1 MYILSDDKD
10 GEEIH
15 RKDLT
20 VDVIEPESD
29 PFELVGSV
37 LKDLQEETR
46 KQIIDWATKLI
57 ISETSE
63 LLQAQRKLPKYQ
75 SIKPKDD
82 QFLDYDLDGTINTL
96 MENPTEKYE
105 ALRVFTRARSGH
117 SVLLIIDS
125 SFSMS
130 KRKIVM
136 AAAAAATISHLIN
149 PADIGIVH
157 FGSKG
162 RILKRFEDEISPENL
177 VEQIFSIVPQGLTN
191 IYSGLLVGIEEL
203 GERKQQKHTIIL
215 LSDCDLNYGKMPSLI
230 TWRLQGL
237 QIITFPPAN
246 NFIANSIAKDTQGK
260 VYKAD
265 KIREIPLILKE
276 ILK

>member
-1 MYILSDDKD
+1 MYILSDDED
-10 GEEIH
+10 GVE
-15 RKDLT
+15 KKKKNLS
-20 VDVIEPESD
+20 VDIIESESD

-63 LLQAQRKLPKYQ
+63 LLQAQRKLPKYK

-82 QFLDYDLDGTINTL
+82 HYLDYDLDGTINVL
-96 MENPTEKYE
+96 IENPTHKSE

-136 AAAAAATISHLIN
+136 AAAAAATISHLVN

-162 RILKRFEDEISPENL
+162 RILKRFNDELSPENL
-177 VEQIFSIVPQGLTN
+177 VEQIFAIVPQGLTN

-246 NFIANSIAKDTQGK
+246 EFIANSIAKDTRGK
-260 VYKAD
+260 VFQAD
-265 KIREIPLILKE
+265 KIREIPVILKE